1 MSENKKLIKIKN
13 INERKG
19 NKMITLT
26 KEDKDKIRVFA
37 GTSSEKLAEKIVKYL
52 DMDLSAAEIVKFAD
66 SCRSYK
72 SNYNGFTCKTN
83 SRIF

>member
-37 GTSSEKLAEKIVKYL
+37 GTS
-52 DMDLSAAEIVKFAD
+52 
-66 SCRSYK
+66 RRQRQ
-72 SNYNGFTCKTN
+72 N
-83 SRIF
+83 

>member
-1 MSENKKLIKIKN
+1 MEIGKSQKNKN

-52 DMDLSAAEIVKFAD
+52 DMHSSAAEIVKFAD
-66 SCRSYK
+66 RET
-72 SNYNGFTCKTN
+72 FTKPK
-83 SRIF
+83 